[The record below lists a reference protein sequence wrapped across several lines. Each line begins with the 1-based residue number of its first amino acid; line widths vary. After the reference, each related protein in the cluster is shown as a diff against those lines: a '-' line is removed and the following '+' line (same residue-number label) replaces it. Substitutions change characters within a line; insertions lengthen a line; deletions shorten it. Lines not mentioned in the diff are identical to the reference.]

1 MFDFSSMDGKMI
13 VIWIGACAVAY
24 MLGNLSPATI
34 ISKASGVDIRK
45 EGSGNPG
52 TTNVLRVMGKKA
64 ALFTLLIDVLK
75 GVAAVLIGR
84 LLGGETLA
92 VFCGFAA
99 FLGHIFPAFY
109 KFKGGKGIATAFGVL
124 LTIHTVMALICLA
137 IAALGFAIS
146 RRVSVGSLM
155 TALSLPPVA
164 WFFMPDYI
172 VIYIVMAVI
181 VLIRHRSNFQRLIR
195 GEEPK
200 ISFKK

>member
-92 VFCGFAA
+92 VSG
-99 FLGHIFPAFY
+99 LPPSWVIFSLFY
-109 KFKGGKGIATAFGVL
+109 KFKGGRNRGGFGVL
-124 LTIHTVMALICLA
+124 LRSYSHGSILA
-137 IAALGFAIS
+137 IALSFAIS
-146 RRVSVGSLM
+146 RVY
-155 TALSLPPVA
+155 P
-164 WFFMPDYI
+164 
-172 VIYIVMAVI
+172 
-181 VLIRHRSNFQRLIR
+181 
-195 GEEPK
+195 
-200 ISFKK
+200 